1 MRMGSVTVGICALV
15 TMVGLGSFLNVKATN
30 EVEQAVKE
38 TKPAVEQKIEQTV
51 ENQYITNNNYETHNH
66 YESNDNKEELKAL
79 EEKITKLE
87 KEQKESDT
95 GIVSVGVNEYG
106 VVYNTQPQPVRDP
119 WRGPRSYK
127 CNKAAGYPAICGY
140 CGEQGEIHHNIKE
153 WQDTQGTYHLTH
165 VGCGRLYCDTL
176 GVEPRV
182 EESYKVK

>member
-1 MRMGSVTVGICALV
+1 MRMEPVTVGICALV
-15 TMVGLGSFLNVKATN
+15 TMFGLGSFLNVKATS

-38 TKPAVEQKIEQTV
+38 TKPTVEQKIEQAV

-66 YESNDNKEELKAL
+66 YEDDDSEQIKEL

-87 KEQKESDT
+87 EEQKESDT
-95 GIVSVGVNEYG
+95 GIISVGVNEYG
-106 VVYNTQPQPVRDP
+106 VVYNTQHQPVKDP

-140 CGEQGEIHHNIKE
+140 CGEQGEIHYNIKE

-165 VGCGRLYCDTL
+165 VGCGQRYCNNI
-176 GVEPRV
+176 GVEPRID
-182 EESYKVK
+182 EAYKIR

>member
-1 MRMGSVTVGICALV
+1 MRMEPVTVGICALV
-15 TMVGLGSFLNVKATN
+15 TMFGLGSFLNVKATN

-38 TKPAVEQKIEQTV
+38 TKPAVEQKIEQAV

-66 YESNDNKEELKAL
+66 YESNDNEEELKVL

-87 KEQKESDT
+87 QEQKESDT

-106 VVYNTQPQPVRDP
+106 VVYNTQPQPVKDP

-140 CGEQGEIHHNIKE
+140 CGEQGEIHYNIKE